1 MLSMIPDTLI
11 SPTDLSLVQN
21 KSKGS
26 ISNFV
31 QRVEN
36 NIVLIEVE

>member
-1 MLSMIPDTLI
+1 MLPENLI
-11 SPTDLSLVQN
+11 SPAELSLVQN

-36 NIVLIEVE
+36 NIVLVKVE